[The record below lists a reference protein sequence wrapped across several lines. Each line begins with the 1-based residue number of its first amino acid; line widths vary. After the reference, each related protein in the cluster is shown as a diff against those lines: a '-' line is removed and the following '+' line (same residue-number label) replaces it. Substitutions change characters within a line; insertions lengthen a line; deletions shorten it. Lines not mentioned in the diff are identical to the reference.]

1 MVTEDIRDKILRDD
15 DIKKLQQELDVERL
29 TLHVRFLD
37 CVKDAYVI
45 KNSQGEI
52 VRLASKKFCWDSIG
66 SANSALAHH
75 IKSSAVTRRRIDF
88 LDDAA
93 ILKVLTLGWIIEFY
107 NPHEFVVSIAGEVK
121 RFNDV
126 KGVRK
131 ALLDSETIKIVK
143 IN

>member
-52 VRLASKKFCWDSIG
+52 VRLASKKFCWDSIA

-75 IKSSAVTRRRIDF
+75 IKSTAVLLSRSILVDEDRIKKS
-88 LDDAA
+88 LSS
-93 ILKVLTLGWIIEFY
+93 GWILEFLV
-107 NPHEFVVSIAGEVK
+107 PHEYMVMISGEVK
-121 RFNDV
+121 LFKDI
-126 KGVRK
+126 KSIRK
-131 ALLDSETIKIVK
+131 ALLDSKAIEIVK